1 MMKVIDYINFLAY
14 LDDDIEERRLMETNE
29 MEKILWFYLND
40 FFQNKF

>member
-29 MEKILWFYLND
+29 MEKIL
-40 FFQNKF
+40 